1 MVPSVVSD
9 QESLPM
15 AELLQAR
22 FNGGVELAGLCLLL
36 LLLGY
41 QPRRLDE
48 SYHGVNPTGRF
59 SLGSRN
65 SV

>member
-1 MVPSVVSD
+1 
-9 QESLPM
+9 M

-36 LLLGY
+36 LLLWY